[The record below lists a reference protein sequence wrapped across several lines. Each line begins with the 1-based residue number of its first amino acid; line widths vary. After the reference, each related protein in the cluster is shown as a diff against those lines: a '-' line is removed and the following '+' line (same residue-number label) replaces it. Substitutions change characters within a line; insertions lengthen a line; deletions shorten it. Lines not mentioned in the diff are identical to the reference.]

1 MKANEMKEKMRLI
14 VMGPQGVGKGV
25 QSEELARIYGIPHIS
40 TGDIFRK
47 NIAEKTD
54 LGKRVSSYIEKGEL
68 VPDEVTSAMVFERLR
83 QPDAQKGWILDG
95 YPRNAKQSADLDEWL
110 QKNGEELSS
119 VILLDADGDVI
130 AQRIQKRIREEG
142 RSDDKPEAIAERLA
156 IYARETK
163 PLIDYY
169 LQKGLL
175 KKINAEGDVEQ
186 VTEAIQEA
194 IGN

>member
-1 MKANEMKEKMRLI
+1 MRLI

-68 VPDEVTSAMVFERLR
+68 VPDEVTSAMVFERLS

-163 PLIDYY
+163 PLTDYY

>member
-68 VPDEVTSAMVFERLR
+68 VPDEVTSAMVFERLS

-163 PLIDYY
+163 PLTDYY